1 MRTLIEFVL
10 DVPVPGAVT
19 VTLVVPVTVPTV
31 AVTVLLPAAVSEA
44 TLRLVVATP
53 LLLVVAVELDNEPEV
68 ALNVTVAPETTAP
81 DEEVATA
88 VMVTAVVEPA
98 CTVEAL
104 LLTAKA
110 DVVDVVVVVVE
121 PPLANPLPPQAL
133 SENRATPAT
142 IKDANLRIFLF
153 LKKVWIS
160 WVLMRTLGAH

>member
-10 DVPVPGAVT
+10 DEPVPGAVT

-31 AVTVLLPAAVSEA
+31 AVTVLVAAAVSED

-53 LLLVVAVELDNEPEV
+53 LLLVVAVALDNEPAL
-68 ALNVTVAPETTAP
+68 ALNVTVAPETTVP

-104 LLTAKA
+104 LLTARA
-110 DVVDVVVVVVE
+110 DVVVDVVVVV
-121 PPLANPLPPQAL
+121 PPLSNPLPPQAL
-133 SENRATPAT
+133 SENAAIPAT
-142 IKDANLRIFLF
+142 IMDANLRMFPY
-153 LKKVWIS
+153 LKSLDVY
-160 WVLMRTLGAH
+160 RTLSRINTR